1 MQFRLKPLLWSIV
14 AILLTQPVSA
24 KLYKWVD
31 ADGKTHYTDKL
42 PPEQA
47 TQPRSE
53 LNEQGIEVNKL
64 GRAKTADELAQEQE
78 LERLRKEREKIIA
91 KQKAEDRVLLRTF
104 RSEDD
109 IIMAQDGK
117 LNAIDVM
124 IEITKSNI
132 KQSKEQLTD
141 MQSRAASLERMGKKP
156 RAKLVNDISS
166 TKQHLKDNYA
176 SIIKRENDKERIKKI
191 ADRDLERFRT
201 LKKLEASRAPEIKR
215 KKRTSQLDHV
225 APCPDAET
233 CDSLWEIGKEYSL
246 KHATTK
252 TEMISESVVMTA
264 PPEKDNDISITLS
277 RIPNTD
283 SPGGHLFFDLQCK
296 DSKKGKIFCA
306 EERITK
312 IKNGFKDYVFG
323 NKPPPTANKRPIQ

>member
-1 MQFRLKPLLWSIV
+1 MLSILKPLLWAIV
-14 AILLTQPVSA
+14 ATVLLTQPVAA
-24 KLYKWVD
+24 KMYKWVD
-31 ADGKTHYTDKL
+31 ENGKTHYTDSL
-42 PPEQA
+42 PPEQT

-53 LNEQGIEVNKL
+53 LNEEGIEVNKL
-64 GRAKTADELAQEQE
+64 GRAKSAEELAQEQE
-78 LERLRKEREKIIA
+78 LERLRMEREKLIE

-141 MQSRAASLERMGKKP
+141 MQGRAASLERIGKKP
-156 RAKLVNDISS
+156 PHKLLQDISS

-176 SIIKRENDKERIKKI
+176 SIITRENDKEKIKKKTD
-191 ADRDLERFRT
+191 AELKRFRA
-201 LKKLEASRAPEIKR
+201 LKKMETSRAPEIER

-225 APCPDAET
+225 VSCPDNKT
-233 CDSLWEIGKEYSL
+233 CDSLWEIAKEYSL

-252 TEMISESVVMTA
+252 TEMVSASVIMTA
-264 PPEKDNDISITLS
+264 SPKKDDDISVTLS
-277 RIPNTD
+277 RIPNK
-283 SPGGHLFFDLQCK
+283 SGPGEHIFFDLQCK
-296 DSKKGKIFCA
+296 DSKKGKLFCA
-306 EERITK
+306 SEEIRS
-312 IKNGFKDYVFG
+312 IKNNFKGFLSK
-323 NKPPPTANKRPIQ
+323 